1 MMKTNKSKKV
11 MVAAVLVM
19 SMAFSGLAS
28 AADMKTIKK
37 DGMELVQL
45 RQAAKMYD
53 YSIMWDSKDRS
64 VTLMYMGKMDD
75 MKMKDDNMMKD
86 DKMMEDDMKMKDD
99 MKMNDD
105 KMMED
110 DMMMKDD
117 KMMEETMM
125 PAGKTI
131 KLWIGSKKIMVDGM
145 QVNLKSMPVIYE
157 GNSYAAESVI
167 KQYMMPAMGMK

>member
-11 MVAAVLVM
+11 MVAAVLMM

-45 RQAAKMYD
+45 RQAAQMYD

-75 MKMKDDNMMKD
+75 NMMKDDMKMKDDNMM
-86 DKMMEDDMKMKDD
+86 EDDMK
-99 MKMNDD
+99 
-105 KMMED
+105 
-110 DMMMKDD
+110 MKDD

-145 QVNLKSMPVIYE
+145 QVNLKSMPVIHE

>member
-1 MMKTNKSKKV
+1 MMKTNKSKKA
-11 MVAAVLVM
+11 MVAAVLMM

-75 MKMKDDNMMKD
+75 KMMKDDNMM
-86 DKMMEDDMKMKDD
+86 EDSMKMK
-99 MKMNDD
+99 DD

-117 KMMEETMM
+117 KMMKDDMMMEETMM

-145 QVNLKSMPVIYE
+145 QVNLKSMPVIHE

>member
-1 MMKTNKSKKV
+1 MMKTNKSKKA
-11 MVAAVLVM
+11 MVAAVLMM

-75 MKMKDDNMMKD
+75 MKMKDDNMM
-86 DKMMEDDMKMKDD
+86 EDDM
-99 MKMNDD
+99 
-105 KMMED
+105 
-110 DMMMKDD
+110 
-117 KMMEETMM
+117 MMEETMM
-125 PAGKTI
+125 PAGETI

-145 QVNLKSMPVIYE
+145 PVNLKSMPVIHD

>member
-11 MVAAVLVM
+11 MVAAVLMM

-64 VTLMYMGKMDD
+64 VTLMYMGQMDD
-75 MKMKDDNMMKD
+75 MKMKDNN
-86 DKMMEDDMKMKDD
+86 MMEDDMKMKDD
-99 MKMNDD
+99 K
-105 KMMED
+105 
-110 DMMMKDD
+110 MMKDD
-117 KMMEETMM
+117 NMMKDDMMMEETMM

-145 QVNLKSMPVIYE
+145 QVNLKSMPVIHE

>member
-1 MMKTNKSKKV
+1 MMKTNKSKKA
-11 MVAAVLVM
+11 MVAAVLMM

-75 MKMKDDNMMKD
+75 KMMKD
-86 DKMMEDDMKMKDD
+86 DTMMEDDMKMKDD
-99 MKMNDD
+99 N
-105 KMMED
+105 MMED

-117 KMMEETMM
+117 NMMKDDMMMEETMM

-145 QVNLKSMPVIYE
+145 QVNLKSMPVIHE